1 MAGNNLFGNSIWSQ
15 EDRELAVFKPK
26 EFEAGAQVMFD
37 EEGLAATQPMM
48 AGELVMEEDD
58 SELSPPVLR
67 RCNAY
72 SPILGDFD
80 AYMRNQRTCLPKEP
94 QIANEPQFPECEDA
108 TVDLSFVDVDF

>member
-15 EDRELAVFKPK
+15 EDRQRAVFKPK

-48 AGELVMEEDD
+48 EGELVMEEDD
-58 SELSPPVLR
+58 IDLSPPVLR

-80 AYMRNQRTCLPKEP
+80 DYMRNQRACLPNEP
-94 QIANEPQFPECEDA
+94 QLAYEPQFPEYEDA
-108 TVDLSFVDVDF
+108 TVDLSFADANL